1 LSAEPIAL
9 AGAKCWSPTTGRR
22 RPTGILIRRFAHGFA
37 AAALLA
43 LAPVA
48 TAGASGPAAILDDGA
63 RADISRIETYLNRLK
78 TVRARFLQVSSTG
91 EYAEGSLYLNRP
103 GKLRIDYEPPV
114 PVEIIADGSRLIYH
128 DRKLEQ
134 VTYLPLGSTPAGI
147 FVKEKVSLNGGE
159 LTVTDFAR
167 GPKSLRVTVVRADE
181 PLEGSLT
188 LVFGDRPL
196 ELRKWSISDAQG
208 TVTNVS
214 LMNARFGV
222 PLDDKLFRFRDPY
235 VYQSGG

>member
-1 LSAEPIAL
+1 MV
-9 AGAKCWSPTTGRR
+9 RR
-22 RPTGILIRRFAHGFA
+22 RPGRTPVRALARRFTA
-37 AAALLA
+37 AAFLA
-43 LAPVA
+43 FAPLAV
-48 TAGASGPAAILDDGA
+48 AGASGPAADLDAGA
-63 RADISRIETYLNRLK
+63 RADIGRIETYLNRLT

-103 GKLRIDYEPPV
+103 GRLRIDYEPPV

-147 FVKEKVSLNGGE
+147 LVKEKVSLIGDE
-159 LTVTDFAR
+159 LTVTDFER
-167 GPKSLRVTVVRADE
+167 GPKSLRVTVVRTEE

-222 PLDDKLFRFRDPY
+222 PLDDELFRFCDPY
-235 VYQSGG
+235 VYQGGG

>member
-1 LSAEPIAL
+1 LSAKPIEW
-9 AGAKCWSPTTGRR
+9 AGAKCWLPTTGKGRPGRSAVRR
-22 RPTGILIRRFAHGFA
+22 LVRGFA
-37 AAALLA
+37 VAAGIVFAT
-43 LAPVA
+43 LAP
-48 TAGASGPAAILDDGA
+48 AGAAGPAADLDAAA
-63 RADISRIETYLNRLK
+63 RADIGRIESYLNRLK

-91 EYAEGSLYLNRP
+91 EYAEGALYLNRP

-147 FVKEKVSLNGGE
+147 LVKEKVSLIGDE
-159 LTVTDFAR
+159 LTVTGFER
-167 GPKSLRVTVVRADE
+167 GPRSLRVTVVRADE

-222 PLDDKLFRFRDPY
+222 PLDEKLFRFRDPY
-235 VYQSGG
+235 VYPGGG